1 MPFFIRSK
9 RFIPNDISES
19 QNDGREILCK
29 ELNTA
34 WGVWWLQDGSVD
46 ITQIDNEF
54 HRVRYV
60 DFETGELK
68 HAFISF
74 EEKRG
79 VGSIGQLEYLRKSVV
94 SLYPAED
101 HNNLENILEL
111 IQAHHIPPVSNE
123 MEDLPQ
129 PVENN
134 QESDMDVLC
143 LALQPTCRSLCTL
156 NLIDVGKILWCFE
169 LTRSKKGL

>member
-1 MPFFIRSK
+1 M
-9 RFIPNDISES
+9 
-19 QNDGREILCK
+19 
-29 ELNTA
+29 
-34 WGVWWLQDGSVD
+34 WWLQDGSAD

-74 EEKRG
+74 EEKLG
-79 VGSIGQLEYLRKSVV
+79 VGSFGQLECLRKSVV

-101 HNNLENILEL
+101 HANLENILEL
-111 IQAHHIPPVSNE
+111 IQAHHIPPVSDE

-134 QESDMDVLC
+134 FFGLMIHSDYIVRVSCIKFEILH
-143 LALQPTCRSLCTL
+143 
-156 NLIDVGKILWCFE
+156 LI
-169 LTRSKKGL
+169 